1 MLNFSD
7 KQFTSIYALYDKIKT
22 KQNQVFRVLIPSPS
36 QPVFALSP

>member
-22 KQNQVFRVLIPSPS
+22 KQNQNNVPQNRHDKNTIG
-36 QPVFALSP
+36 